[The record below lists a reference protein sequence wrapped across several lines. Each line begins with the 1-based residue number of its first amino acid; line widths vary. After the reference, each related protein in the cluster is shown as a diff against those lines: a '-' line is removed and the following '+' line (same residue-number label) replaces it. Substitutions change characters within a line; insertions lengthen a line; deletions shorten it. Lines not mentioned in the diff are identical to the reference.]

1 MGKKPSDELLLRIQE
16 QVLDAAK
23 VQKTSQNL
31 QYQAWLQGAQG
42 KGMGPLFKSLKKGEA
57 TTARPHRE
65 LSAEVR
71 ALARAK
77 VWLKTWKGHL
87 RLEDVSAPTHVEQV
101 ARDQLPELAR

>member
-1 MGKKPSDELLLRIQE
+1 MRSR
-16 QVLDAAK
+16 
-23 VQKTSQNL
+23 S
-31 QYQAWLQGAQG
+31 
-42 KGMGPLFKSLKKGEA
+42 
-57 TTARPHRE
+57 
-65 LSAEVR
+65 